1 MADAEFA
8 AALGGDP
15 RSSTCSS
22 TSASGLPIADEPL
35 IRRMARP
42 GPRYTSY
49 PTAPAWHAEGFGA
62 PEYAERLAQA
72 EREGSAAPLSLYLH
86 LPFCR
91 EMCRYCGCSVV
102 VTGQSQKVDR
112 YLDYLAREMDL
123 VTAHLPRRRRVEQL
137 HLGGGTPTWLDLRQL
152 ERLWQL
158 IGARFSVVDGAE
170 LALEVDPRVTSPEQL
185 ELLRRCGF
193 TRVSMGVQDFTP
205 EVQEAIGRHQSVAL
219 TEALYRAARALGYRT
234 INFDLVYGLPRQRLE
249 TFATTLDQAL
259 RLRPDRLA
267 LFSYAHVP
275 WMRPHQRA
283 IDEGELPDAVQKV
296 RLFELARGKLLAA
309 GYVQVGMDH
318 FAVPSDALAQA
329 RLVRRLHRNFQGY
342 ITQPSGDTLA
352 FGITAIS
359 DVQGAYAQNVKRI
372 ADYYRQIDAGEL
384 PIERGCALTA
394 EDLLRRDV
402 IHGLMCNFAVDLGQ
416 VARAHGYPEGYFAA
430 EVAGLDW
437 AEEAG
442 LLRRSDQ
449 TLEILPLGQLF
460 VRNVAMA
467 FDAYLPAQ
475 QERPTF
481 SSTV

>member
-1 MADAEFA
+1 MAEAPLEGGLRA
-8 AALGGDP
+8 APPTLAGV
-15 RSSTCSS
+15 RE
-22 TSASGLPIADEPL
+22 LPIAEEAL
-35 IRRMARP
+35 IRQLARP

-49 PTAPAWHAEGFGA
+49 PTAPAWRTEGFGA
-62 PEYAERLAQA
+62 LQYAERLQQA
-72 EREGSAAPLSLYLH
+72 ERQGPAAPLSIYVH

-123 VTAHLPRRRRVEQL
+123 VTARLPHRRRVDQL
-137 HLGGGTPTWLDLRQL
+137 HLGGGTPTWLDVRQL

-158 IGARFSVVDGAE
+158 ISARFTIVAE
-170 LALEVDPRVTSPEQL
+170 ADLALEVDPRVTSPEQL
-185 ELLRRCGF
+185 ALLRRCGF
-193 TRVSMGVQDFTP
+193 ARVSMGVQDFTP
-205 EVQEAIGRHQSVAL
+205 EVQDAIGRHQSVEL
-219 TEALYRAARALGYRT
+219 TEALYRAARELGYRT

-249 TFATTLDQAL
+249 TFALTLDQAL

-283 IDEGELPDAVQKV
+283 IDEAELPDAVHKV
-296 RLFELARGKLLAA
+296 RLFELARSKLLTA

-318 FAVPSDALAQA
+318 FALPSDALAQA
-329 RLVRRLHRNFQGY
+329 RLVHRLHRNFQGY

-359 DVQGAYAQNVKRI
+359 DVQAAYAQNVKRI
-372 ADYYRQIDAGEL
+372 ADYYRHLDAGEL

-394 EDLLRRDV
+394 DDLLRRDV
-402 IHGLMCNFAVDLGQ
+402 IHGLMCNFVVDLEQ
-416 VARAHGYPEGYFAA
+416 LTRAHGVSPHHFAA
-430 EVAGLDW
+430 EVAALSW
-437 AEEAG
+437 AEEQG
-442 LLRRSDQ
+442 LMRRVGQ

-475 QERPTF
+475 QARPTF

>member
-1 MADAEFA
+1 MAEA
-8 AALGGDP
+8 AREAPSGSDGRAAGGV
-15 RSSTCSS
+15 T
-22 TSASGLPIADEPL
+22 LPPVADERL
-35 IRRMARP
+35 IRDVARP

-49 PTAPAWHAEGFGA
+49 PTAPAWRTEGFGWR
-62 PEYAERLAQA
+62 EYAERLERA
-72 EREGSAAPLSLYLH
+72 EGEGANAPLSIYMH

-102 VTGQSQKVDR
+102 VTDRAEKVDR

-123 VTAHLPRRRRVEQL
+123 VTARLPRRRRVDQL
-137 HLGGGTPTWLDLRQL
+137 HLGGGTPTWLDVRQL
-152 ERLWQL
+152 ARLWQL
-158 IGARFSVVDGAE
+158 VTARFAIAPGAD

-185 ELLRRCGF
+185 ALLHRCGF
-193 TRVSMGVQDFTP
+193 ARVSMGVQDFTP
-205 EVQEAIGRHQSVAL
+205 EVQDAIGRQQSVEL
-219 TEALYRAARALGYRT
+219 TEALYRAARELGYRT
-234 INFDLVYGLPRQRLE
+234 INFDLVYGLPRQRPE
-249 TFATTLDQAL
+249 TFALTLEHAL

-283 IDEGELPDAVQKV
+283 IDEAELPDAVQKV

-309 GYVQVGMDH
+309 GYVQIGMDH
-318 FAVPSDALAQA
+318 FALPSDALAQA
-329 RLVRRLHRNFQGY
+329 RLVHRLHRNFQGY

-372 ADYYRQIDAGEL
+372 ADYYRHLDAGEL

-402 IHGLMCNFAVDLGQ
+402 IHGLMCNFVVDLAQ
-416 VARAHGYPEGYFAA
+416 VTRAHGFAA
-430 EVAGLDW
+430 DHFTAELATLCW
-437 AEEAG
+437 AEEQG
-442 LLRRSDQ
+442 LLRRSGL
-449 TLEILPLGQLF
+449 TLEVTPLGQLF

-475 QERPTF
+475 QSRPTF